1 MTRQFLQSS
10 AILFVL
16 ICTANTIA
24 SAALTI
30 TNLGSLPGG
39 IETTPSGVSAD
50 GTIVAGLAE
59 ASTGILRAFRWTTST
74 GVQDLGPSDPTVN
87 SVSQGMNSN
96 GSVVVGFSYG
106 SSGQTSA
113 FRWTSATGMQDLGL
127 LSGGSNAQANGVSAD
142 GSVVVGGASTSS
154 NVSLSFRWTAATGMQ
169 ALPVQSGFALG
180 SASGVSADGSVTVGY
195 STPNGSDGYRG
206 DRAYRYTTA
215 GGYQN
220 LGVLPGFD
228 RSYANGVS
236 GDGNTVIGSSQL
248 LPVFFEP
255 SQIRATRWTA
265 AGGLQDISLVG
276 DSSAGAS
283 AASFDGSRIV
293 GSSGERA
300 FLWTSTLGSV
310 DLNTYLPTL
319 GLDLSGWHL
328 GIATAISPDG
338 SIIAGAGTFNGE
350 LAGWIVSGIAVP
362 EPSMLLLAALGGV
375 ALIVAPWRTLVA
387 RKKAAIPSSRST
399 V

>member
-1 MTRQFLQSS
+1 
-10 AILFVL
+10 LFTSL
-16 ICTANTIA
+16 CNANTVVN
-24 SAALTI
+24 AALTI

-39 IETTPSGVSAD
+39 IETFPSGVSAD
-50 GTIVAGLAE
+50 GTTAAGLAE

-74 GVQDLGPSDPTVN
+74 GVQDLGPTYPTVN

-106 SSGQTSA
+106 SSGQSSA

-127 LSGGSNAQANGVSAD
+127 LSGGSAAQANGVNAD

-180 SASGVSADGSVTVGY
+180 SVSGVSADGLVTVGY
-195 STPNGSDGYRG
+195 STPSGSEGYRG
-206 DRAYRYTTA
+206 DRAYRYTAA

-228 RSYANGVS
+228 RSYVNGVS

-255 SQIRATRWTA
+255 SEIRATRWTA
-265 AGGLQDISLVG
+265 AGGLQDMSLAG

-283 AASFDGSRIV
+283 AASFDGLRIV
-293 GSSGERA
+293 GFSGDRA
-300 FLWTSTLGSV
+300 FLWTSTIGSV

-319 GLDLSGWHL
+319 GLDLSGWQL
-328 GIATAISPDG
+328 GIASAISPDG
-338 SIIAGAGTFNGE
+338 SIIAGGGTFNGVN
-350 LAGWIVSGIAVP
+350 AAWIVSGIAVP
-362 EPSMLLLAALGGV
+362 EPSAFLLTARGGM
-375 ALIVAPWRTLVA
+375 ALIVAPSRA
-387 RKKAAIPSSRST
+387 RSRR
-399 V
+399 

>member
-1 MTRQFLQSS
+1 MTRQFLLSA
-10 AILFVL
+10 AILFTSL
-16 ICTANTIA
+16 CTATTAVN
-24 SAALTI
+24 AAPII

-39 IETTPSGVSAD
+39 IETGPSGVSAD
-50 GTIVAGLAE
+50 GTTVVGVAE
-59 ASTGILRAFRWTTST
+59 TSTGNLRAFRWTTST
-74 GVQDLGPSDPTVN
+74 GVQELGPSDPAVN
-87 SVSQGMNSN
+87 SFSQGVSSN
-96 GSVVVGFSYG
+96 GSVVVGATYGG
-106 SSGQTSA
+106 SSGQNGA

-127 LSGGSNAQANGVSAD
+127 LSGGISALANGVSSD

-169 ALPVQSGFALG
+169 ALPVQSGFASG

-195 STPNGSDGYRG
+195 STPSGSDGYRG

-220 LGVLPGFD
+220 LGVLPGSD

-236 GDGNTVIGSSQL
+236 GDGNTVIGGSQL

-265 AGGLQDISLVG
+265 AGGLQDISLPG
-276 DSSAGAS
+276 DISAGAS

-319 GLDLSGWHL
+319 GLDLTGWHL
-328 GIATAISPDG
+328 VIATAISADG
-338 SIIAGAGTFNGE
+338 SVIAGAGEFNGE
-350 LAGWIVSGIAVP
+350 QAGWIVSGIAVP
-362 EPSMLLLAALGGV
+362 EPSTLLIVALGGI
-375 ALIVAPWRTLVA
+375 ALIAAP
-387 RKKAAIPSSRST
+387 SRMHSRR
-399 V
+399 